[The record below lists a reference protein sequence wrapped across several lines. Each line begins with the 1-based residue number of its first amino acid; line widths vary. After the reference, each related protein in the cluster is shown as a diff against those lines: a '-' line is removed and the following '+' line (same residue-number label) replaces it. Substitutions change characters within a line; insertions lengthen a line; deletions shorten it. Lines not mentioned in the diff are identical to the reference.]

1 MRGPAAALVLAAVL
15 TPVVAG
21 ADGVP
26 VANLAMTGG
35 AVERADA
42 KGNWSPLREGDRVHT
57 GDLVRTG
64 ADGMARLELPW
75 MWAFVGPKTELLI
88 PSGLI
93 LGTVLERG
101 RVQLVADGGD
111 AVKLQAGPADVRGR
125 GRVVVRRDRGRTTV
139 MSQTD
144 VARVTVRGRAVN
156 VRAGNGVVIQGN
168 QLGSPTQLPRPPAI
182 VSPGS
187 DPVYLK
193 PDEVVS
199 VQWKGEAERY
209 VVEVLPLHDESA
221 ALVYESVGNSQEVQV
236 PWLGLYRWRV
246 MGIARSGLE
255 SVPSEEGLICVVEK

>member
-1 MRGPAAALVLAAVL
+1 MKAAAAALVMAAALSPALAA
-15 TPVVAG
+15 

-26 VANLAMTGG
+26 VANLAMTAGV
-35 AVERADA
+35 VERADA
-42 KGNWSPLREGDRVHT
+42 KGNWTPLREGDRLLT

-75 MWAFVGPKTELLI
+75 MWAFVGPQTELLI
-88 PSGLI
+88 PSGFI

-125 GRVVVRRDRGRTTV
+125 GRVVVRRDRQRTAV

-144 VARVTVRGRAVN
+144 VARVTLKGRAVN
-156 VRAGNGVVIQGN
+156 VPAGQGVVIQGN
-168 QLGSPTQLPRPPAI
+168 QVGRPTELPKPPAI
-182 VSPGS
+182 VSPSS
-187 DPVYLK
+187 DPVYIR

-199 VQWKGEAERY
+199 VQWTGDAERY
-209 VVEVLPLHDESA
+209 VVEVLPLQDESA
-221 ALVYESVGNSQEVQV
+221 ALVYESMTTSQEVQV

-246 MGIARSGLE
+246 MGVASSGLE
-255 SVPSEEGLICVVEK
+255 SAPSGEGLICVVEK